1 MGRDSRTREKAGGGA
16 AGRGGPLT
24 REQRKAFG
32 VAAEACDRAARC
44 YEELAELLRQ
54 TEEDPTIHGDAA
66 YRMKVRRKATDLA
79 AVNCSW
85 YQVAL
90 KPLETL
96 R

>member
-1 MGRDSRTREKAGGGA
+1 MGRDDRSREKAGGGA
-16 AGRGGPLT
+16 EGRRRPLT

-32 VAAEACDRAARC
+32 VAAHACDRAARC

-66 YRMKVRRKATDLA
+66 YRMKVRRKATELA
-79 AVNCSW
+79 TANYSW
-85 YQVAL
+85 HRVAL